1 MHITHCILIKKSVA
15 RFPIKGRV
23 LDSVLNCF
31 TPKSSL
37 AMKTN
42 VEHVVNMVYLNMRNI
57 QLRQEFDETFYM
69 NLSEN

>member
-15 RFPIKGRV
+15 GFPIKGRV

-42 VEHVVNMVYLNMRNI
+42 AEHFVHMANLNMRNI
-57 QLRQEFDETFYM
+57 DLRQEFE
-69 NLSEN
+69 